1 MSEEALRPQELM
13 RDSRRRKSQQLR
25 LGTEW
30 KLRCGA
36 GQELHPKTPFPSR
49 LWAHARFTSGNVVL
63 LQAHLLLAGARKDPE
78 LIIDA
83 EWWYQGAVGK
93 QFRLPLLNGLIY
105 TFCFIDVESLKYRDI
120 RTLGFTQIKRITLV
134 DRAVA

>member
-1 MSEEALRPQELM
+1 MHWRGWTGAPEPRQAQDASIPSGIEIQNWGPEGEGELREEALRPQELM

-83 EWWYQGAVGK
+83 EWWYQGAVG
-93 QFRLPLLNGLIY
+93 R
-105 TFCFIDVESLKYRDI
+105 
-120 RTLGFTQIKRITLV
+120 
-134 DRAVA
+134 